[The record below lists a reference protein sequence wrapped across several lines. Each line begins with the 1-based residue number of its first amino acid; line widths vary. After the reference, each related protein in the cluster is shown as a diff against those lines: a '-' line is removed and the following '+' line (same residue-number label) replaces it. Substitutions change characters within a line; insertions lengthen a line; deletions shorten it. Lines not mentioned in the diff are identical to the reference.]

1 MEPVFGQV
9 AVTDRPVGKGH
20 VGEEALVALHEP
32 ALEQWR
38 GEFHVLEIAKSRPR
52 LQCEKADKLAAIA
65 IRPCSVRTRRLSVIV
80 RAVVPFAVLMALCAS
95 HAIAAEV
102 EIERM
107 TSPEV
112 RAAIEAGKTTIII
125 PTGGTEQNGPHMVL
139 GKHNFIVRETA
150 RRIAEKLGNALV
162 APVLGYVPEGDIEKR
177 EGHMAYAGTI
187 SVPPPVFAAVLEAAA
202 DSFRAHGFKTIVLLG
217 DSGPN
222 QEPQRIL
229 ARQLSRAWAAKGVR
243 VLSPDSYYGANGA
256 VDWLKGAGRERG
268 RDRHACRH
276 PRYQRADGGLPGRR
290 PQGQNGR
297 RQGWGHRRSG
307 AGQRRAGREVA
318 HLSRSRRR

>member
-1 MEPVFGQV
+1 M
-9 AVTDRPVGKGH
+9 
-20 VGEEALVALHEP
+20 
-32 ALEQWR
+32 
-38 GEFHVLEIAKSRPR
+38 
-52 LQCEKADKLAAIA
+52 
-65 IRPCSVRTRRLSVIV
+65 IV
-80 RAVVPFAVLMALCAS
+80 RALVPFAVLMALGAS

-162 APVLGYVPEGDIEKR
+162 APVLGYAPEGDIGKR
-177 EGHMAYAGTI
+177 EGHMAYAGTL

-202 DSFRAHGFKTIVLLG
+202 DSFRAHGFRTIVLLG

-229 ARQLSRAWAAKGVR
+229 ARQLSGAWAAEGVR
-243 VLSPDSYYGANGA
+243 VLSPDSYYGGNGA
-256 VDWLKGAGRERG
+256 VDWLKGEGETEAAIGTHAAIRDTSELLAVFPAGVHKDRIAADKDGVIGDPARASAERG
-268 RDRHACRH
+268 EKLLSLKVAAAVKDIEAAKME
-276 PRYQRADGGLPGRR
+276 PPEPAAAEPGFWQRLMRCIFG
-290 PQGQNGR
+290 
-297 RQGWGHRRSG
+297 
-307 AGQRRAGREVA
+307 
-318 HLSRSRRR
+318 

>member
-1 MEPVFGQV
+1 MITRSIV
-9 AVTDRPVGKGH
+9 
-20 VGEEALVALHEP
+20 
-32 ALEQWR
+32 
-38 GEFHVLEIAKSRPR
+38 
-52 LQCEKADKLAAIA
+52 LAA
-65 IRPCSVRTRRLSVIV
+65 
-80 RAVVPFAVLMALCAS
+80 ALAASCAS
-95 HAIAAEV
+95 QAMATEV

-177 EGHMAYAGTI
+177 EGHMAYAGTL
-187 SVPPPVFAAVLEAAA
+187 SVPPPIFAAVLEAAA

-222 QEPQRIL
+222 QEPQRIV
-229 ARQLSRAWAAKGVR
+229 ARQLNAAWAAQGVR
-243 VLSPDSYYGANGA
+243 VVSPDSYYGANGA
-256 VDWLKGAGRERG
+256 VDWLKAQGESEAAIGTHAAIRDTSELLAVFPAGVHKDRMAADKDGVIGDPARASAERG
-268 RDRHACRH
+268 EKFLTLKVEAAVKDIEAARTMPPEPAAVEEG
-276 PRYQRADGGLPGRR
+276 YWRR
-290 PQGQNGR
+290 LLR
-297 RQGWGHRRSG
+297 RIFG
-307 AGQRRAGREVA
+307 
-318 HLSRSRRR
+318 

>member
-1 MEPVFGQV
+1 MF
-9 AVTDRPVGKGH
+9 T
-20 VGEEALVALHEP
+20 
-32 ALEQWR
+32 
-38 GEFHVLEIAKSRPR
+38 
-52 LQCEKADKLAAIA
+52 
-65 IRPCSVRTRRLSVIV
+65 
-80 RAVVPFAVLMALCAS
+80 RAVLSILVLLALWSPA
-95 HAIAAEV
+95 AAAEV

-112 RAAIEAGKTTIII
+112 RAAIEAGKTTILI

-256 VDWLKGAGRERG
+256 LDWLKGEGESEAAIGTHAAIRDTSELLAVFPAGVHKDRMTADKDGVIGDPGRASAERG
-268 RDRHACRH
+268 EKLLSLKVAAAVKDIETAKAE
-276 PRYQRADGGLPGRR
+276 PPEPAAAEEGFWQRLMRR
-290 PQGQNGR
+290 IFG
-297 RQGWGHRRSG
+297 
-307 AGQRRAGREVA
+307 
-318 HLSRSRRR
+318 